1 MNKTDITLLLS
12 TRFICMLKNNISD
25 LIKKCKDLAK
35 EYFNTPKAFIEHSNT
50 MDDVYNKS
58 SDSNTLRKRK
68 MMQDNEYISRIYHKI
83 LFFCFKRSHI
93 KFCTLCYNKYS

>member
-1 MNKTDITLLLS
+1 MNKTDINLLLS
-12 TRFICMLKNNISD
+12 IRFICMLKNNISD

>member
-1 MNKTDITLLLS
+1 MNKTDINLLLS

-68 MMQDNEYISRIYHKI
+68 IMQDNEYISRIYHKI